1 MMMSDTNYDDTDG
14 GDYID
19 EDIAALE
26 DHPGE
31 ESREAVIIA
40 GEDDLALDPKA
51 PLYGLTL
58 AYSHETFVA
67 AWPGEELKAGD
78 KVLVPTRYGQ
88 DLAVITGAIQ
98 NRALHTD
105 KEIGHIAR
113 RATEDD
119 LAKAGRNFSQEESA
133 FKICKEKIAAHK
145 LEMKLVSVHYL
156 LDEPKILFFFTAENR
171 VDFRELV
178 KDLVGVFKTR
188 IELRQ
193 IGVRDESRV
202 VGGLGVCGRGYCCHQ
217 VSDKL
222 KPVSIKMAKD
232 QNLSLNS
239 LKISGPCGRLLC
251 CLAYEHAFYGE
262 QRRYMPPEGCRIQ
275 HDGIFWKVTEVNV
288 VAGKIRLN
296 AEDGRQL
303 YLPAGAFEK
312 IDNRWQIVRSDLSVE
327 QDNPEPDSFPG
338 LKGIYTP

>member
-1 MMMSDTNYDDTDG
+1 V
-14 GDYID
+14 D

-31 ESREAVIIA
+31 ESHEAVIIA
-40 GEDDLALDPKA
+40 GEDDLALDPKV

-58 AYSHETFVA
+58 AYSHETFAA
-67 AWPGEELKAGD
+67 AWPGEEQLKAGD
-78 KVLVPTRYGQ
+78 RVLVPTRYGQ
-88 DLAVITGAIQ
+88 DLAVVTGPIQ
-98 NRALHTD
+98 NRALYSG

-113 RATEDD
+113 LATEED
-119 LAKAGRNFSQEESA
+119 LAKANRNLKQEENA
-133 FKICKEKIAAHK
+133 FRICKEKIETHG

-156 LDEPKILFFFTAENR
+156 LEEPKVLFFFTAENR

-178 KDLVGVFKTR
+178 KDLVSVFKTR

-251 CLAYEHAFYGE
+251 CLAYEHGFYSE
-262 QRRYMPPEGCRIQ
+262 QRRYMPSEGCKIQ
-275 HDGIFWKVTEVNV
+275 HDGLSWKVTEVNV
-288 VAGKIRLN
+288 VAGRIRIN

-303 YLPAGAFEK
+303 YLPAAAFAK
-312 IDNRWQIVRSDLSVE
+312 SDNRWQIVRSELPSE
-327 QDNPEPDSFPG
+327 ESPPG
-338 LKGIYTP
+338 APRNESLPGVSGVY

>member
-1 MMMSDTNYDDTDG
+1 MGDTNYEDINGDD
-14 GDYID
+14 DYVD

-40 GEDDLALDPKA
+40 GEEGQTLDPGV

-58 AYSHETFVA
+58 AYSHETFTA
-67 AWPGEELKAGD
+67 AWPGGGLKAGD
-78 KVLVPTRYGQ
+78 RVLVPTRYGQ
-88 DLAVITGAIQ
+88 DLAVVTGAIQ
-98 NRALHTD
+98 NRALHSD

-113 RATEDD
+113 RATEED
-119 LAKAGRNFSQEESA
+119 LAKAERNLKQEENA
-133 FKICKEKIAAHK
+133 FRVCREKIRTHK

-178 KDLVGVFKTR
+178 KDLVSVFKTR

-202 VGGLGVCGRGYCCHQ
+202 IGGLGVCGRGYCCHQ

-251 CLAYEHAFYGE
+251 CLAYEHTFYGE

-275 HDGIFWKVTEVNV
+275 HDGVFWKVTEVNA
-288 VAGKIRLN
+288 VAGKIRIN

-303 YLPAGAFEK
+303 YLPAAAFEK
-312 IDNRWQIVRSDLSVE
+312 IDNRWQIVRSGLPAE
-327 QDNPEPDSFPG
+327 QNRAEPENTPG
-338 LKGIYTP
+338 ISGMYTP

>member
-1 MMMSDTNYDDTDG
+1 MDDANYENTAGDDEYVD
-14 GDYID
+14 D
-19 EDIAALE
+19 DIAALE
-26 DHPGE
+26 DHPEE

-40 GEDDLALDPKA
+40 GAEDLALDPEV

-58 AYSHETFVA
+58 AYSHETFIA
-67 AWPGEELKAGD
+67 AWPGEALATGD

-88 DLAVITGAIQ
+88 DLAIVTGAIQ
-98 NRALHTD
+98 NRALHSG

-113 RATEDD
+113 RATEED
-119 LAKAGRNFSQEESA
+119 LAKANRNLKQEENA
-133 FKICKEKIAAHK
+133 FKICKEKIKTHR

-156 LDEPKILFFFTAENR
+156 LEEPKILFFFTAENR

-178 KDLVGVFKTR
+178 KDLVSVFKTR

-251 CLAYEHAFYGE
+251 CLAYEHNFYGE
-262 QRRYMPPEGCRIQ
+262 QRRYMPSEGCKIQ
-275 HDGIFWKVTEVNV
+275 HDGVSWKVTEVNV
-288 VAGKIRLN
+288 VAGRIRIN

-303 YLPAGAFEK
+303 YLPTAAFEK
-312 IDNRWQIVRSDLSVE
+312 TDNRWQVAHPELS
-327 QDNPEPDSFPG
+327 
-338 LKGIYTP
+338 